1 MEILQLV
8 DEIEDVV
15 EKSYSLFGYTITHKE
30 DLLTM
35 IDEIRLKM
43 PDELKQARWVKE
55 ERERI
60 LAEAK
65 AEADKIVKDTQD
77 KVIAL
82 IDEHEITR
90 SAKEKANQ
98 ILDEAR
104 RQEAEMHRNAIA
116 YADSLL
122 ERIDKT
128 SSVVLDE
135 IRESRRQLK

>member
-15 EKSYSLFGYTITHKE
+15 EKSYSLFGYSITHKE

-55 ERERI
+55 ERDRI

-90 SAKEKANQ
+90 AAKDKANA

>member
-90 SAKEKANQ
+90 SAKEKANA

>member
-90 SAKEKANQ
+90 SAKEKANA

-135 IRESRRQLK
+135 IRDSRRQLK

>member
-1 MEILQLV
+1 MEILQIV

-60 LAEAK
+60 LAEAR

-90 SAKEKANQ
+90 SAKDKANA

>member
-1 MEILQLV
+1 MEILQIV

-15 EKSYSLFGYTITHKE
+15 EKAYSLFGYAITNKE

-55 ERERI
+55 ERDRI
-60 LAEAK
+60 IAEAK

-90 SAKEKANQ
+90 SAKEKANA

>member
-1 MEILQLV
+1 MEILQIV

-15 EKSYSLFGYTITHKE
+15 EKAYSLFGYSITNKE

-77 KVIAL
+77 KVISL

-98 ILDEAR
+98 ILEDAR
-104 RQEAEMHRNAIA
+104 HQEAEMHRNAIA

>member
-15 EKSYSLFGYTITHKE
+15 EKSYSLFGYSITHKE

-55 ERERI
+55 ERDRI

-90 SAKEKANQ
+90 AAKDKANA

-104 RQEAEMHRNAIA
+104 RQEAEMHRNAIT

>member
-15 EKSYSLFGYTITHKE
+15 EKSYSLFGYSITHKE

-65 AEADKIVKDTQD
+65 SEADKIVKDTQD

-90 SAKEKANQ
+90 SAKEKANA

>member
-65 AEADKIVKDTQD
+65 SEADKIVNDTQD

-90 SAKEKANQ
+90 SAKEKANA

>member
-55 ERERI
+55 ERDRI
-60 LAEAK
+60 IAEAK

-90 SAKEKANQ
+90 SAKEKANA

>member
-90 SAKEKANQ
+90 SAKEKANA

-104 RQEAEMHRNAIA
+104 RQEAEMHKNAIA

>member
-1 MEILQLV
+1 MEILQIV

-15 EKSYSLFGYTITHKE
+15 DKAYSLFGYAITNKE
-30 DLLTM
+30 DLLSM
-35 IDEIRLKM
+35 IDEIRLKL

-60 LAEAK
+60 LAEAR

-90 SAKEKANQ
+90 AAKEKANS
-98 ILDEAR
+98 ILDDAR
-104 RQEAEMHRNAIA
+104 RQESEMHRNAIA

>member
-1 MEILQLV
+1 MEILQIV

-15 EKSYSLFGYTITHKE
+15 EKSYSLFGYAITHKE

-90 SAKEKANQ
+90 SAKEKANA

-104 RQEAEMHRNAIA
+104 RQEAEMHKNAIA

>member
-55 ERERI
+55 ERDRI

-90 SAKEKANQ
+90 AAKDKANA

-104 RQEAEMHRNAIA
+104 RQEAEMHRNAIT

>member
-35 IDEIRLKM
+35 SDEIRLKM

-90 SAKEKANQ
+90 SAKEKANA

>member
-65 AEADKIVKDTQD
+65 SEADKIVKDTQD

-90 SAKEKANQ
+90 SAKEKANA